1 MRRRAASTVAPR
13 RDLRGRMKV
22 LLALAACCFA
32 FGCAPTPP
40 LPARCAV
47 SGLEKIGG
55 PIALVDEGGRAV
67 TERDFAGRP
76 TLLYFG
82 FANCPDVCP
91 TALQAMR
98 VALDA
103 RPANAQ
109 PLQVAMVTVD
119 PERDTPEVL
128 GRYVATEVF
137 PSGLKGLGGTPEQV
151 RATTTAFKVYAQ
163 RRDDPGSGAGYV
175 VDHSRMLYLMD
186 RDWRAAAVFPDSMP
200 PAEMAACIDHALAK
214 RS

>member
-1 MRRRAASTVAPR
+1 
-13 RDLRGRMKV
+13 MKV
-22 LLALAACCFA
+22 PAAMLALCCLVL
-32 FGCAPTPP
+32 GCAPTPP

-67 TERDFAGRP
+67 TEADFADRP

-98 VALDA
+98 LALEA
-103 RPANAQ
+103 RPASAP
-109 PLQVAMVTVD
+109 PLSVAMVTVD
-119 PERDTPEVL
+119 PARDTPEVL
-128 GRYVATEVF
+128 SQYVASAAF
-137 PSGLKGLGGTPEQV
+137 PAGLKGLGGTPEQI
-151 RATTTAFKVYAQ
+151 RAATDAFKVYAQ
-163 RRDDPGSGAGYV
+163 RRDDPASGAGYV